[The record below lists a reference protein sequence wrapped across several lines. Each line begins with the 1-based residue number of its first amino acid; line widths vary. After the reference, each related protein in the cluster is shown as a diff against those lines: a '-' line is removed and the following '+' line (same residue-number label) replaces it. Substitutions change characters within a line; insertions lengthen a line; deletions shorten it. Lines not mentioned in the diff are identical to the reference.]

1 MTILLASLKDAL
13 SAPFPV
19 DVIQFLP
26 KSVREVNG
34 RTVCTAFPYANKRV
48 YEDCLNTIAYGEWS
62 TPFVAPCLA
71 GNRLIVPVTVVICG
85 VPHTDYG
92 EAFLEVPGKGG
103 TTREDENTTT
113 EAYSQGFR
121 RACSHFGLGR
131 YLYDLQK
138 VTLPFDPKTRQIAL
152 TTEERLAWV
161 EKLYKAQ
168 HILPTV
174 PAVGA
179 VVSVV
184 HQASPSGEPAPE
196 HVQPQIQLQ
205 APQQQPPSTG
215 HAQGVSSQA
224 QAQQAQVPQGP
235 AQQPVEYPQDIFL
248 DWVAMQVKRDAVRI
262 QDICSTYRV
271 RMLSQLTDSQRE
283 DLTKRLQRQASQSI
297 QIGAAVSAVS
307 QVPTASSTS
316 LPAARSATRS

>member
-1 MTILLASLKDAL
+1 M
-13 SAPFPV
+13 
-19 DVIQFLP
+19 
-26 KSVREVNG
+26 KSHG
-34 RTVCTAFPYANKRV
+34 KTFCTGFPYANKRV
-48 YEDCLNTIAYGEWS
+48 YEDCLNTIAFGEWS

-92 EAFLEVPGKGG
+92 EAFLAVPGKGG

-121 RACSHFGLGR
+121 RACSQFGLGR
-131 YLYDLQK
+131 YLYDFQK

-152 TTEERLAWV
+152 TIEERLAWV
-161 EKLYKAQ
+161 ERLYKAQ

-174 PAVGA
+174 HAVGA
-179 VVSVV
+179 VASGV
-184 HQASPSGEPAPE
+184 HQTSPSGQEPAPE
-196 HVQPQIQLQ
+196 HVQQQTQLQ
-205 APQQQPPSTG
+205 AQSQQP
-215 HAQGVSSQA
+215 QA
-224 QAQQAQVPQGP
+224 QSRAPQGP
-235 AQQPVEYPQDIFL
+235 AQQPVEYPQDVFL

-262 QDICSTYRV
+262 QDICGTYRV
-271 RMLSQLTDSQRE
+271 RTLSQLTDAQRE

-307 QVPTASSTS
+307 QVSTASSTS
-316 LPAARSATRS
+316 LPTTRSARS